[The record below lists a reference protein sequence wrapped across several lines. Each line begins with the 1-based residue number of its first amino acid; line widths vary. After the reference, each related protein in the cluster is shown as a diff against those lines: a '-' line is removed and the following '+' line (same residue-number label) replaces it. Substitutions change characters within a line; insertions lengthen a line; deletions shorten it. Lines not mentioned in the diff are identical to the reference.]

1 MYITLNIFDR
11 SNKTVSSDIVCAFD
25 IRESF
30 SDGRWTYSMPENA
43 EFVFKNEFID
53 RLEGREDEIKSSIRE
68 SVNTILNGER
78 AKEFVSNPVLRIA
91 YDDELDKAV
100 IL

>member
-1 MYITLNIFDR
+1 MRITLNIFDR
-11 SNKTVSSDIVCAFD
+11 SNKTVSSDIACTFD
-25 IRESF
+25 IREAF

-43 EFVFKNEFID
+43 EFIFKNEFID
-53 RLEGREDEIKSSIRE
+53 QLEGREEEIKSGIRDI
-68 SVNTILNGER
+68 VNAILNGEH